1 MSGKKAHRLDIEVEK
16 LSEKESRRTSPQH
29 VLVLNQFAV
38 PATYPGGTRHVEMFS
53 LLKSWDASFVIGD
66 LNYFS
71 GEKVSTSDSR
81 FTVLRLRIN
90 GKSPVRRALGWAEYA
105 VKAIG
110 AGLRERGV
118 DVVYASSPHLLSP
131 VAGWVLAKMHRA
143 KLVVEIRDLWPE
155 SFVALRAI
163 RANGKLHVALQLLER
178 WIYRRADWIVGV
190 SSQWSSYF
198 HENAP
203 SKPFTAI
210 PNGTDVIA
218 FASAERPEFGS
229 LSELCKKTVGLNFV
243 FAGSHGPKDGLDLL
257 LDAAPEFPED
267 LFVLI
272 GDGSDKVNI
281 AERIHR
287 EQMKN
292 VVMLDPVTK
301 ATLPGYLKLM
311 DVGLHLVSD
320 WDVFKMGM
328 SPNKLH
334 DYLAAGLP
342 VISNAPGEPHEIL
355 EDSMAG
361 IGVAPRDIST
371 GIREMKAY
379 TNEERV
385 RMGTSGHGWMVKY
398 RSRQIVA
405 EVLES
410 VLNEVSNTPR

>member
-1 MSGKKAHRLDIEVEK
+1 MSEEATP
-16 LSEKESRRTSPQH
+16 SASRR

-53 LLKSWDASFVIGD
+53 LLKDWNSTFIIGD

-71 GEKVSTSDSR
+71 GEKISTKDSR
-81 FTVLRLRIN
+81 FRILRLRIT
-90 GKSPVRRALGWAEYA
+90 GKSPIRRVLGWAEYA
-105 VKAIG
+105 VKAVAI
-110 AGLRERGV
+110 GLREGRV

-131 VAGWVLAKMHRA
+131 VAGWVLAKLLRA

-163 RANGKLHVALQLLER
+163 RANGKVHRALQVLER
-178 WIYRRADWIVGV
+178 WVYLRAEWIVGV

-198 HENAP
+198 KLNAP
-203 SKPFTAI
+203 TKPFTAI
-210 PNGTDVIA
+210 PNGTDVLA
-218 FASAERPEFGS
+218 FASAASPTSGDLAEMCE
-229 LSELCKKTVGLNFV
+229 KTKGLNFV

-257 LDAAPEFPED
+257 MDATPEFPED
-267 LFVLI
+267 LFILI
-272 GDGSDKVNI
+272 GDGTDKAKI
-281 AERIHR
+281 ADRISR
-287 EQMKN
+287 EHLDN
-292 VVMLDPVTK
+292 VVLLDPVTK
-301 ATLPGYLKLM
+301 TALPGYLKLM

-355 EDSMAG
+355 ENSKAG
-361 IGVAPRDIST
+361 IGVSPRDISG
-371 GIREMKAY
+371 GIRAIKSL
-379 TNEERV
+379 TGKERTS
-385 RMGTSGHGWMVKY
+385 MGISGHDWMARN

-405 EVLES
+405 EVLER
-410 VLNEVSNTPR
+410 VLNEVSKS